1 MQHTLKKT
9 HKFMAI
15 SKYSY
20 ITIHDYHGFMMYYAT
35 HVLLCFHNTKKCNE
49 HEYITT
55 IFYIKT
61 PKKFIS
67 YAFIKIIHVQNLC
80 SSTTFK
86 AFIQSSSNNC
96 PIIILGDF
104 NINIL
109 NDNNGLKIMISRF
122 YEHIQIKIPIP

>member
-1 MQHTLKKT
+1 
-9 HKFMAI
+9 MAI

-20 ITIHDYHGFMMYYAT
+20 TTIHGFMYYAT
-35 HVLLCFHNTKKCNE
+35 HILLCFYNTKKCNE
-49 HEYITT
+49 HEYITN

-67 YAFIKIIHVQNLC
+67 YAFIEIIRVQNLY

-86 AFIQSSSNNC
+86 AFIQSSPNNC
-96 PIIILGDF
+96 PIILLRDF
-104 NINIL
+104 NIKIL
-109 NDNNGLKIMISRF
+109 NDNNDLKIITSRF